1 MPTYSEVAS
10 DAYCRVI
17 WPPWLP
23 FTLGFISIYNC
34 LVLTIERWLAVVKP
48 QVYRSYEMPSCH
60 LSCNLCMAIG
70 SCYQRVND
78 LPFQIR
84 RSYER
89 MPMGSSHCLT
99 VGNLKFS
106 WMMFTLQTLPMAI
119 MVVLY
124 SHVYHTLKKLP
135 TLTFN
140 RDNQLKR
147 VTLISLAACSALI
160 VGWLPGRITFLLTKY
175 DVISVHGSI
184 HLGCVTIAFLNSCV
198 NPCLYGIYSHKIR
211 QEYKM
216 VFAKLIVCG
225 KPRQRISVAPIS
237 NKSAEDTV

>member
-1 MPTYSEVAS
+1 MK
-10 DAYCRVI
+10 CRHAI
-17 WPPWLP
+17 
-23 FTLGFISIYNC
+23 
-34 LVLTIERWLAVVKP
+34 LAVIFVW
-48 QVYRSYEMPSCH
+48 
-60 LSCNLCMAIG
+60 LLGAAINV
-70 SCYQRVND
+70 STIFRFKYDVATKECQWV
-78 LPFQIR
+78 P
-84 RSYER
+84 
-89 MPMGSSHCLT
+89 LT